1 MWHYMAL
8 CHYIIMSFLVQL
20 PEGWLSESNKAS
32 FILPTF
38 LTYVISILLAVWTFI
53 VIYWFLDYA

>member
-38 LTYVISILLAVWTFI
+38 WHMSLAFYWQCGHLLSFI
-53 VIYWFLDYA
+53 GF

>member
-1 MWHYMAL
+1 MAL

-38 LTYVISILLAVWTFI
+38 WHMSLAFYWQYGHLLSFI
-53 VIYWFLDYA
+53 GF

>member
-1 MWHYMAL
+1 MAL

-38 LTYVISILLAVWTFI
+38 
-53 VIYWFLDYA
+53 